1 MSVHAHGMNAMNMQP
16 ADPVA
21 AEPAATHD
29 AHCADHAAIDHAS
42 TMNDVSMEMPMHMSM
57 DGHADMA
64 MAEDEIPQNVAADVD
79 CCQSMLCKCPCIQA
93 LALIPSLP
101 YVPTTLPAAQS
112 APVIVI
118 SLPHAGIS
126 GVFRPP
132 IQVI

>member
-1 MSVHAHGMNAMNMQP
+1 MFVHAHGMNAMNMQP

-29 AHCADHAAIDHAS
+29 AHCADHAS
-42 TMNDVSMEMPMHMSM
+42 TMNDASMEMPMHMSM

-64 MAEDEIPQNVAADVD
+64 MAEDEIPQNVAAHAD
-79 CCQSMLCKCPCIQA
+79 CCKSMLCKCPCIQA

-101 YVPTTLPAAQS
+101 YVPTALPAAQS
-112 APVIVI
+112 APMIVI